1 MGNVKRIFC
10 LVLSAALMLCAAGT
24 AAFADSGGGA
34 EITGVKF
41 ISNGA
46 EVRKFP
52 APGEPVSAEVTSE
65 ADTLALVLAAYDA
78 GGRLVDT
85 AVSTEG
91 AAVGPVTMT
100 GEIETIRL
108 LAWNDLE
115 QMVPVSGQVY
125 ILTDTDPD
133 NPGALQEFIV
143 NGVPAVMEGSAIT
156 AAVPVWNAQGDAN
169 TAWTVSTVTKEGTGT
184 VTVGTVSMQA
194 GEEKALAL
202 EPCSVTV
209 TENGK
214 TAVYQL
220 NLRYTIKE
228 DFDTGAVFDSSYLM
242 TGSASSP
249 NAWAQDSIVGG
260 NLAKETFKFGIIN
273 TQTATMAEYQ
283 PKIRAGVKKV
293 TDATQTDGQ
302 TPMDTAG
309 TAAGGKALMLSK
321 TASIDNNTDCGN
333 PVFRIENETLFKNT
347 DTPITVE
354 YDLAVDY
361 SKAGSGSII
370 GLNGAGIRYNSTE
383 KYSIY
388 DAYGTAEI
396 PSENQAVLQLR
407 TNNGTANVNTST
419 GAKINRWHH
428 IKQVFD
434 KKSNTATTYV
444 DGTAFLPGYDLSNAG
459 GYEDSLNLCFQTSAR
474 RAADIWIDNIQVTWG
489 RDYSPILNSMTV
501 AGQPAVIDSAND
513 MITVN
518 IPLWNADGEAVDASA
533 VSVVLNG
540 SGETAVGETVVP
552 KDTATV
558 LDLTQAKQV
567 TVGSGEAQKTYDMVI
582 NRTIFDDF
590 DQHTVF
596 SGELVGS
603 SEEKNAWA
611 GDGKMITGAK
621 ANSVLQMNLTNG
633 AVEYQPYV
641 SAAVTGIA
649 SARGLDQQQIAVS
662 PSSGAAGNALRLRK
676 SKSKSGTNTGNPIL
690 SIKSDDFKEAQNT
703 ITISYDL
710 AFDYNNVIEGNRG
723 LLGAGARYNSQNAAA
738 VTDNAQNTAAM
749 PTKAC
754 PRIYFGEGNDA
765 GPYSTF
771 TDCPPNAWMHVEI
784 VIDVPKREMKTTA
797 TLLNT
802 TTQTEMT
809 KTVNSGVLDGGM
821 GINNEKEYKRATW
834 NDQLNYT
841 FATSAQRGADLWVDN
856 LSIAYDVSSTIQP

>member
-24 AAFADSGGGA
+24 AAFADSGGGT

-41 ISNGA
+41 ISNGT

-52 APGEPVSAEVTSE
+52 APGEPVSAEVTSG

-115 QMVPVSGQVY
+115 QMVPASGQVY

-156 AAVPVWNAQGDAN
+156 ASVPVWNAQGDAN

-228 DFDTGAVFDSSYLM
+228 DFDNNSVFDSSYLM
-242 TGSASSP
+242 TGSETVQ
-249 NAWAQDSIVGG
+249 NAWAQGNIVKG
-260 NLAKETFKFGIIN
+260 NLARNTFKISITN
-273 TQTATMAEYQ
+273 TKTDTMAAQQ
-283 PKIRAGVKKV
+283 PNLRAGVKSISE
-293 TDATQTDGQ
+293 ATKTDGI
-302 TPMDTAG
+302 TPMDTVG
-309 TAAGGKALMLSK
+309 TSAAGKALMIGK
-321 TASIDNNTDCGN
+321 TTSIDNNTDCGQ
-333 PVFRIENETLFKNT
+333 PVFSVENLDLFQHT
-347 DTPITVE
+347 DIPIIVE

-361 SKAGSGSII
+361 SKAESGII
-370 GLNGAGIRYNSTE
+370 GLNGGGIRYNAKE
-383 KYSIY
+383 QYNLF
-388 DAYGTAEI
+388 DAYADVNMPTED
-396 PSENQAVLQLR
+396 QATLKLR
-407 TNNGTANVNTST
+407 TNDGKANINTDT

-428 IKQVFD
+428 IRQVFD
-434 KKSNTATTYV
+434 KKTNTATTYV
-444 DGTAFLPGYDLSNAG
+444 DGTAYMPDYDLTNAG
-459 GYEDSLNLCFQTSAR
+459 GYQDALKLNFSTSSR
-474 RAADIWIDNIQVTWG
+474 RAADIWIDNLQLTWG
-489 RDYSPILNSMTV
+489 RNYSPLLNSMTA
-501 AGQPAVIDSAND
+501 AGEKAVIDSANSL
-513 MITVN
+513 ITVN
-518 IPLWNADGEAVDASA
+518 LPLWNADGEAVDASA

-552 KDTATV
+552 NDTATV

-567 TVGSGEAQKTYDMVI
+567 TVGSGEAQKTYDMGI

-603 SEEKNAWA
+603 SEETNAWA

-621 ANSVLQMNLTNG
+621 ANSVLQMNLANG

-676 SKSKSGTNTGNPIL
+676 TKSKSGTNTGNPFL
-690 SIKSDDFKEAQNT
+690 VIKSDDFKDAKNS
-703 ITISYDL
+703 IAISYDL

-749 PTKAC
+749 PTAAY
-754 PRIYFGEGNDA
+754 PRIYFGEGDAA
-765 GPYSTF
+765 GPFSTF
-771 TDCPPNAWMHVEI
+771 MNCPPNAWIHVEI

-809 KTVNSGVLDGGM
+809 RTVNSGVLDGGT
-821 GINNEKEYKRATW
+821 GINNGKEYKRATW